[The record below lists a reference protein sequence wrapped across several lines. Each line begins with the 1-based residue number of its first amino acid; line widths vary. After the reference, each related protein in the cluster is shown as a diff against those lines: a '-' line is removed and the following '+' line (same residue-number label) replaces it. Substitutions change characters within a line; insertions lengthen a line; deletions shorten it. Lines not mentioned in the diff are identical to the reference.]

1 MHVIY
6 IFFVDALFRVTLVLC
21 CFFFNLGRQQSSKH
35 NDKRQEESKD
45 LMEKTDT
52 ETPNAVKE
60 PTNVF
65 HKAKNLLIQKR
76 MVVITGVQGSGKTFL
91 AKSLVNDLQKDGNK
105 MNSVWICK
113 LDQLQ
118 HVPSENVDIFI
129 LEELFD
135 ELQLYDKFKETLT
148 ALNTFLGNVEKAYL
162 IITIPSFTWTKHGYE
177 FDVKFDN
184 VLVDVDRRE
193 ESEKLT
199 ILEYLKEQNKVPTE
213 VSEKLNEL
221 QKDLLGTSVDCIGFP
236 ALVSWMCKQQS
247 VEILDKCKCCPLQT
261 IKDDISSI
269 QKAKTAEER
278 GKFLVLSYI
287 CLKDGKIDAR
297 NVDKI
302 IFDYLKTKYAPKF
315 EDRNL
320 AKYCDGMVGY
330 YLLTYQDGCYE
341 IDLNIIKKIVRDIL
355 AEDGTF
361 IDDIYR
367 NTFVTEAKTLC
378 SINVNAYFP
387 ADCSTLI

>member
-118 HVPSENVDIFI
+118 QVPSENVDIFI

-162 IITIPSFTWTKHGYE
+162 IITIPSFTWTEHGYE
-177 FDVKFDN
+177 FDVKFDK
-184 VLVDVDRRE
+184 VLVDLDRRE

-199 ILEYLKEQNKVPTE
+199 ILEYLKEQNKVPSK

-221 QKDLLGTSVDCIGFP
+221 QNELLVTSVDDIGFP
-236 ALVSWMCKQQS
+236 ALVSWMCKQQN
-247 VEILDKCKCCPLQT
+247 VDIIEKCMCCPLQT
-261 IKDDISSI
+261 IKDEISSI
-269 QKAKTAEER
+269 QNAKTAEDR
-278 GKFLVLSYI
+278 GKFLVLAYM
-287 CLKDGKIDAR
+287 CLKGGTIDIR
-297 NVDKI
+297 NVDI
-302 IFDYLKTKYAPKF
+302 SFFNYLKKKYAPKV
-315 EDRNL
+315 EDRDL

-341 IDLNIIKKIVRDIL
+341 IDLNIIKKIVCDSL

-361 IDDIYR
+361 FDDNYR
-367 NTFVTEAKTLC
+367 DNYVSEEIT
-378 SINVNAYFP
+378 YFP
-387 ADCSTLI
+387 ADFNEFFQYSTLM

>member
-1 MHVIY
+1 MLYSELHLY
-6 IFFVDALFRVTLVLC
+6 FVV
-21 CFFFNLGRQQSSKH
+21 FFFNLGRQQSSKH

-135 ELQLYDKFKETLT
+135 ELQCYDKFKETLT

-162 IITIPSFTWTKHGYE
+162 IITIPAFTWTNYIYE
-177 FDVKFDN
+177 FDAKFDN
-184 VLVDVDRRE
+184 VLVDLDRRE
-193 ESEKLT
+193 DSEKLM
-199 ILEYLKEQNKVPTE
+199 ILEYLKEQNRVSSK

-221 QKDLLGTSVDCIGFP
+221 QNDLLVTSVDGIGFP
-236 ALVSWMCKQQS
+236 ALVSWMCKQQHL
-247 VEILDKCKCCPLQT
+247 EIIEKCLCCPLQT
-261 IKDDISSI
+261 IKDEISSI
-269 QKAKTAEER
+269 QNTKTAEDR
-278 GKFLVLSYI
+278 GKFLVLAYM
-287 CLKDGKIDAR
+287 CLKGGTIDIR

-302 IFDYLKTKYAPKF
+302 LFDYLKKKYAPKF
-315 EDRNL
+315 EDRDL

-330 YLLTYQDGCYE
+330 YLLTNQDDCYE
-341 IDLNIIKKIVRDIL
+341 IDLNIIKKIVSDIL

-367 NTFVTEAKTLC
+367 NAHVTEEITFC
-378 SINVNAYFP
+378 SFDVSTYFL
-387 ADCSTLI
+387 DCSTLM

>member
-1 MHVIY
+1 
-6 IFFVDALFRVTLVLC
+6 
-21 CFFFNLGRQQSSKH
+21 
-35 NDKRQEESKD
+35 
-45 LMEKTDT
+45 MEKTDT

-135 ELQLYDKFKETLT
+135 ELQCYDKFKETLT

-162 IITIPSFTWTKHGYE
+162 IITIPAFTWTNYIYE
-177 FDVKFDN
+177 FDAKFDN
-184 VLVDVDRRE
+184 VLVDLDRRE
-193 ESEKLT
+193 DSEKLM
-199 ILEYLKEQNKVPTE
+199 ILEYLKEQNRVSSK

-221 QKDLLGTSVDCIGFP
+221 QNDLLVTSVDGIGFP
-236 ALVSWMCKQQS
+236 ALVSWMCKQQHL
-247 VEILDKCKCCPLQT
+247 EIIEKCLCCPLQT
-261 IKDDISSI
+261 IKDEISSI
-269 QKAKTAEER
+269 QNTKTAEDR
-278 GKFLVLSYI
+278 GKFLVLAYM
-287 CLKDGKIDAR
+287 CLKGGTIDIR

-302 IFDYLKTKYAPKF
+302 LFDYLKKKYAPKF
-315 EDRNL
+315 EDRDL

-330 YLLTYQDGCYE
+330 YLLTNQDDCYE
-341 IDLNIIKKIVRDIL
+341 IDLNFIKKIVSDIL

-367 NTFVTEAKTLC
+367 NAHVTEEITFC
-378 SINVNAYFP
+378 SFDVSTYFL
-387 ADCSTLI
+387 DCSTLM